1 MRSESPKFQNQFMNK
16 IIFLFCLSFTI
27 ISASDAQTK
36 NQYDSA
42 LAKKLGADQF
52 GMRKYVIVF
61 LKPGPAKIT
70 DSVKRKEL
78 FEGHMKNIERLAN
91 EGKLAIAGPF
101 LDKGPYS
108 GIFIFSVATVEEAK
122 ALVDTDP
129 AVKAGVFEMEAHPW
143 YGSAALMQVI
153 DTHGKLQKKGI
164 ME

>member
-1 MRSESPKFQNQFMNK
+1 MNK
-16 IIFLFCLSFTI
+16 IIFLFCLAIVFITTSN
-27 ISASDAQTK
+27 AQNK
-36 NQYDSA
+36 NQYDSV
-42 LAKKLGADQF
+42 LAKKLGADQY
-52 GMRKYVIVF
+52 GMRKYVIVL

-70 DSVKRKEL
+70 DTVKRKEL

-108 GIFIFSVATVEEAK
+108 GIFIFSVPTVEEAK
-122 ALVDTDP
+122 ALVDSDP
-129 AVKAGVFEMEAHPW
+129 AVKAGVFEMEAHLW

-164 ME
+164 LD

>member
-1 MRSESPKFQNQFMNK
+1 MNK
-16 IIFLFCLSFTI
+16 TIILFCLSFVFI
-27 ISASDAQTK
+27 IAGHTQNK
-36 NQYDSA
+36 NQYDSV
-42 LAKKLGADQF
+42 LAKKLGADQY

-61 LKPGPAKIT
+61 LKPGPTKFT

-101 LDKGPYS
+101 LGKGPYS

-153 DTHGKLQKKGI
+153 ETHGKLQKKAI
-164 ME
+164 LE

>member
-1 MRSESPKFQNQFMNK
+1 MNK
-16 IIFLFCLSFTI
+16 IIFLFCLSFVF
-27 ISASDAQTK
+27 ISASQAQNN
-36 NQYDSA
+36 NQYDSV
-42 LAKKLGADQF
+42 LARKLGADQY
-52 GMRKYVIVF
+52 GMRKYVIVL
-61 LKPGPAKIT
+61 LKAGSVKIT
-70 DSVKRKEL
+70 DTAKRKEL

-101 LDKGPYS
+101 MDKGPYS

-143 YGSAALMQVI
+143 YGSAALMQVVE
-153 DTHGKLQKKGI
+153 THGKLQKKGI